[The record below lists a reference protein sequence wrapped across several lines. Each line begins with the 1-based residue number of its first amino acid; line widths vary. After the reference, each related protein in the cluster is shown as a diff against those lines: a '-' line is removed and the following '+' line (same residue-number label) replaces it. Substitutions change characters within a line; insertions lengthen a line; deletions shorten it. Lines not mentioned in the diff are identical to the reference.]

1 MTDDPAIPQ
10 QGPVEAWFKGPNS
23 LDWSEP
29 TLAFARSVDTAFAAL
44 ERALRDEPCKR
55 RVGGPEDECIA
66 HGAPEGESCGRCA
79 ALALAEA
86 VRS

>member
-1 MTDDPAIPQ
+1 MRLLYVSHGGGIKWDVLEDT
-10 QGPVEAWFKGPNS
+10 
-23 LDWSEP
+23 
-29 TLAFARSVDTAFAAL
+29 ARSIDTAFDAL

-79 ALALAEA
+79 ALALAEG
-86 VRS
+86 VRG